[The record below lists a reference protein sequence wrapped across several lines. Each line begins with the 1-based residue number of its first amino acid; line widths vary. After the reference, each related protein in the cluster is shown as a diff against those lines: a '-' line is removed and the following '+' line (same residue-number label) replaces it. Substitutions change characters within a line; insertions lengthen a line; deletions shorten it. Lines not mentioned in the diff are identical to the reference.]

1 MWQALYEEL
10 EELGFV
16 VITVALDRGP
26 EDARPWIEAARPTH
40 PSLIDVGHAVADLYN
55 MVNVPT
61 AVWIDER
68 GRIVRPND
76 VAFGTD
82 TFRHITGIEAARH
95 LGALRAW
102 VRGEAQPKASRAD
115 MEIPRAERGGEAHAG
130 RAAAGGEAST
140 YGRPGERERA
150 QASRADMEIPRAERG
165 GEAPVMA
172 AREVRALQPVPSQA
186 DQQARAEFGLGRWL
200 AERGRGEAAE
210 RHFVRAGELA
220 PHDFT
225 IRRGTMPI
233 RGIDP
238 MGPAFRAML
247 EEWVGA
253 GKPYYRPLPD

>member
-1 MWQALYEEL
+1 VWQALYEEL
-10 EELGFV
+10 NELGFV

-26 EDARPWIEAARPTH
+26 EDARPWIEAASPTH

-61 AVWIDER
+61 VVWIDER

-115 MEIPRAERGGEAHAG
+115 MEIPRAERGGEA
-130 RAAAGGEAST
+130 
-140 YGRPGERERA
+140 
-150 QASRADMEIPRAERG
+150 
-165 GEAPVMA
+165 PVMT
-172 AREVRALQPVPSQA
+172 AREVRALQPVASQA

-253 GKPYYRPLPD
+253 GKSYYRPLPD

>member
-10 EELGFV
+10 KALGFV

-61 AVWIDER
+61 VVWIDER

-102 VRGEAQPKASRAD
+102 ARGQ
-115 MEIPRAERGGEAHAG
+115 
-130 RAAAGGEAST
+130 
-140 YGRPGERERA
+140 
-150 QASRADMEIPRAERG
+150 
-165 GEAPVMA
+165 APVMA
-172 AREVRALQPVPSQA
+172 AREVRALQRVASQA

-253 GKPYYRPLPD
+253 GKSYYRPLPD